1 MPRTREVFT
10 FPKVKAARGL
20 PLPGANDDTA
30 LSVSKDDELVSPPA
44 PTAHR
49 LRSSMARILQTWEA
63 RARQRVPA
71 AKAEASPALRDSLP
85 DMLDEVASTLAQ
97 PVPQQ
102 ALGARE
108 HALGRKHGRER
119 AMLSAYSLEQVIH
132 EYQLLRQV
140 LFEVLEEEGPLSAN
154 DRDVLLDAVQVGVRN
169 AASEFS
175 RQRGLEAESGRKAL
189 EDAHTQLEQQVQER
203 TAALTASEERFRI
216 FVEGVHDYALFT
228 LDPEGVITSWNFGC
242 VRMKGYTVQEAVG
255 QHYRMLYTEEG
266 RARRDPE
273 DHLLIAAR
281 EGRFRGEGMRRRK
294 DGSNFVADALIT
306 PMYRDGLLIGFSKV
320 VQDLTE
326 RSMLLRERDLSR
338 STVENFRVEREV
350 RERFIAMVSHDLRT
364 PLTAAKMSA
373 QIILR
378 RPEAQERHLEYA
390 ARVVTNLERLDR
402 MVTDLLDASR
412 LREGRA
418 LTVEL
423 SHFDLTTLARE
434 VAEELATVHGD
445 RFLVHSDGKV
455 EGHWSRDGLRR
466 VLENLAVNAVKYG
479 ETGSPITFSIHRSE
493 HRAGLRV
500 INLGKGLTPEE
511 QGSLFGHFHRGQ
523 EAERGAQPGWGVGLT
538 VVRGVVEALGGI
550 VGVTSTPNSG
560 TTFFVDLPLDSRPFA
575 KEQPGQE

>member
-1 MPRTREVFT
+1 M
-10 FPKVKAARGL
+10 
-20 PLPGANDDTA
+20 
-30 LSVSKDDELVSPPA
+30 SPPA
-44 PTAHR
+44 PTAQR
-49 LRSSMARILQTWEA
+49 LRRFTPRILQTWEE
-63 RARQRVPA
+63 RTRQKVPA
-71 AKAEASPALRDSLP
+71 ARAEASPALRDSLP
-85 DMLDEVASTLAQ
+85 DMLAELATTLEHPS
-97 PVPQQ
+97 PVR
-102 ALGARE
+102 ALVEKE
-108 HALGRKHGRER
+108 HALGREHGHER
-119 AMLSAYSLEQVIH
+119 ATLSSYSLEQVIH

-140 LFEVLEEEGPLSAN
+140 LFEVLEEEGPLSTVE
-154 DRDVLLDAVQVGVRN
+154 RDVLLDAVQVGVRN
-169 AASEFS
+169 AVSEFS
-175 RQRGLEAESGRKAL
+175 RQRGQEAEDSRKAL
-189 EDAHTQLEQQVQER
+189 QEAHALLDQQVQER
-203 TAALTASEERFRI
+203 TMALALSEERFRL

-242 VRMKGYTVQEAVG
+242 VRVKGYTVREAVG
-255 QHYRMLYTEEG
+255 HHFRMLYTEEG
-266 RARRDPE
+266 QTRRDAE
-273 DHLLIAAR
+273 EHLIIAAR

-294 DGSNFVADALIT
+294 DGSTFLADVLIT

-326 RSMLLRERDLSR
+326 RSLLVRERDLSR

-378 RPEAQERHLEYA
+378 RPEAHERHLEYA
-390 ARVVTNLERLDR
+390 ARVLTNLERLDR

-423 SHFDLTTLARE
+423 SHFDLPSLAQE

-455 EGHWSRDGLRR
+455 EGYWSRDGLRR

-479 ETGSPITFSIHRSE
+479 EQGSPITFSVHRSE

-500 INLGKGLTPEE
+500 LNLGKGLTPEE
-511 QGSLFGHFHRGQ
+511 QEGLFGHFHRGV

-538 VVRGVVEALGGI
+538 VVRGVVEALGGT

-575 KEQPGQE
+575 KEHSAREQD